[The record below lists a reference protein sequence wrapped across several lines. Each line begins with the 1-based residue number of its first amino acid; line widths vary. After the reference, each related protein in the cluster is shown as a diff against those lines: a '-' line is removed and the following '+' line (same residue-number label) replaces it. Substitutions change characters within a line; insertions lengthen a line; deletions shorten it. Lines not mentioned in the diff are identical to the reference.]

1 MKITLYG
8 KQGHAY
14 TVAYKNFLNSTDV
27 PYSYK
32 DVSKDA
38 VARAHSKELYG
49 GVVKFPTLF
58 IDDAIYL
65 TPTTDEFNKIMQELK
80 LRA

>member
-8 KQGHAY
+8 RKGHAY
-14 TVAYKNFLNSTDV
+14 TVAFKNFLNSTEV

-32 DVSKDA
+32 DVSTDA
-38 VARAHSKELYG
+38 AAKAHTKELYNG
-49 GVVKFPTLF
+49 AIKYPTLF
-58 IDDAIYL
+58 VDDAIYR
-65 TPTTDEFNKIMQELK
+65 TPTTEEFNKIMQDLK

>member
-14 TVAYKNFLNSTDV
+14 TVAFKNFLNSTDI
-27 PYSYK
+27 PYIYK
-32 DVSKDA
+32 DVSKDKEA
-38 VARAHSKELYG
+38 KEHSKELYD
-49 GVVKFPTLF
+49 GVVKCPTLF
-58 IDDAIYL
+58 VDDKVFL
-65 TPTTDEFNKIMQELK
+65 TPSTEEFNKIMQDLK

>member
-1 MKITLYG
+1 MKIVLYG

-14 TVAYKNFLNSTDV
+14 TVAFKKFLNATDV
-27 PYSYK
+27 PFTYK
-32 DVSKDA
+32 DISKDA
-38 VARAHSKELYG
+38 QASDHSKELYN

-58 IDDAIYL
+58 IDDVIYL
-65 TPTTDEFNKIMQELK
+65 TPSTEEFNKITQDLR

>member
-14 TVAYKNFLNSTDV
+14 TVAFKNFLNSTDE
-27 PYSYK
+27 PYVYK
-32 DVSKDA
+32 DISKDVYA
-38 VARAHSKELYG
+38 KEHSKELYN
-49 GVVKFPTLF
+49 GVVKYPTLF
-58 IDDAIYL
+58 VDDKVFL
-65 TPTTDEFNKIMQELK
+65 TPTTEEFNKIMQDLG

>member
-32 DVSKDA
+32 DVSKD
-38 VARAHSKELYG
+38 VAAREHSKELYG
-49 GVVKFPTLF
+49 GVLKFPTLF
-58 IDDAIYL
+58 VDDVIYL

>member
-14 TVAYKNFLNSTDV
+14 TVAFKNFLNSTDV

-38 VARAHSKELYG
+38 EAREHSKELYH
-49 GVVKFPTLF
+49 GVVKLPTLF
-58 IDDAIYL
+58 VDDVIYL
-65 TPTTDEFNKIMQELK
+65 TPTTDEFNKIMQDLK

>member
-14 TVAYKNFLNSTDV
+14 TVAFKNFLNSTGIS
-27 PYSYK
+27 YNYK
-32 DVSKDA
+32 DISKDLE
-38 VARAHSKELYG
+38 AREHSKKLYNG
-49 GVVKFPTLF
+49 IAKYPTLF
-58 IDDAIYL
+58 VDDKVYL
-65 TPTTDEFNKIMQELK
+65 TPTTEEFNKIMQDLK

>member
-14 TVAYKNFLNSTDV
+14 TVAFKNFLNSTDI
-27 PYSYK
+27 PYIYK

-38 VARAHSKELYG
+38 TAREHSKELYG
-49 GVVKFPTLF
+49 GVVKYPTL
-58 IDDAIYL
+58 IVNEEVYL
-65 TPTTDEFNKIMQELK
+65 TPTTEEFNKIMQDLK

>member
-14 TVAYKNFLNSTDV
+14 SVAFKNFLKSTDV
-27 PYSYK
+27 PFEYK
-32 DVSKDA
+32 DVSKDIE
-38 VARAHSKELYG
+38 AREHSKTLYG
-49 GVVKFPTLF
+49 GVLKYPTLLVGEKV
-58 IDDAIYL
+58 YL
-65 TPTTDEFNKIMQELK
+65 TPTTEEFNKIMQELN

>member
-1 MKITLYG
+1 MKIVLYG

-14 TVAYKNFLNSTDV
+14 TVAFKNFLNSTDE
-27 PYSYK
+27 PYVYK

-38 VARAHSKELYG
+38 AAREHSKELYG
-49 GVVKFPTLF
+49 GVVKYPTL
-58 IDDAIYL
+58 IVDDKVYL
-65 TPTTDEFNKIMQELK
+65 TPTTEEFNKIMQDLK

>member
-1 MKITLYG
+1 MKIVLYG

-14 TVAYKNFLNSTDV
+14 TVAFKNFLNSTDEK
-27 PYSYK
+27 YIYK

-38 VARAHSKELYG
+38 EAREHSKELYG

-58 IDDAIYL
+58 VDDQVFL
-65 TPTTDEFNKIMQELK
+65 TPTTEEFNKIMQDLK

>member
-14 TVAYKNFLNSTDV
+14 TVAFKNFLNSTDV
-27 PYSYK
+27 PYIYK
-32 DVSKDA
+32 DISKDTA
-38 VARAHSKELYG
+38 AREHSKELYG
-49 GVVKFPTLF
+49 GVAKFPTLF
-58 IDDAIYL
+58 VDDAVYL
-65 TPTTDEFNKIMQELK
+65 TPTTEEFNKIMQDLN